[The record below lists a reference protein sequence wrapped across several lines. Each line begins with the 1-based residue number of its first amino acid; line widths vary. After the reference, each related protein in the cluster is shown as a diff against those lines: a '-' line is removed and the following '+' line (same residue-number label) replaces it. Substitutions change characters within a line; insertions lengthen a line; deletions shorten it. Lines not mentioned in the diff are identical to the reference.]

1 MTPIN
6 FILLVSIGLMV
17 GLFTGS
23 FGLGGGLLLIPAL
36 VYFLGMGQ
44 QTAQG
49 TSIAI
54 MLLPIG
60 TFAFLNY
67 YKAGYVNIKYAII
80 IAITFMI
87 GSYFGS
93 KISLSLSELWLK
105 KIFGCVLF
113 FISMKFIISK

>member
-6 FILLVSIGLMV
+6 FIALVAIGTIV
-17 GLFTGS
+17 GLFSGS

-36 VYFLGMGQ
+36 VYLTGLNQ
-44 QTAQG
+44 LTAQG

-54 MLLPIG
+54 MMLPIG
-60 TFAFLNY
+60 LFAFLNY

-93 KISLSLSELWLK
+93 IISLSMSEIWLK
-105 KIFGCVLF
+105 RIFGCVLF
-113 FISMKFIISK
+113 FIAAKFIVSK